1 MRKAEEER
9 RSSGA
14 VDLDPRLEFLK
25 LSICVRRDQGK
36 LSAEGINE
44 WRAWRWNGG
53 RELKRRERRGR
64 VGRALTEYGAPEAVR
79 EGKGNME
86 AGQ

>member
-1 MRKAEEER
+1 MRKAGEER
-9 RSSGA
+9 RPSGV

-53 RELKRRERRGR
+53 REPKGREKRKRKW
-64 VGRALTEYGAPEAVR
+64 RALTEYGAPEAVR
-79 EGKGNME
+79 EGKGDME